1 MLALC
6 LLFLA
11 SRCLVYPALFLINLH
26 FKEPTDRS
34 HRTEP
39 TASAAQA
46 WQGVAAWCQTVT
58 CWVPQKEKGLSPLTP
73 QSNKLEQLLS
83 A

>member
-11 SRCLVYPALFLINLH
+11 SRRLVYPALFLINLH

-39 TASAAQA
+39 MASAAQA
-46 WQGVAAWCQTVT
+46 QQGVAARCQTVT
-58 CWVPQKEKGLSPLTP
+58 CWVTRKEKGLSPSTP
-73 QSNKLEQLLS
+73 QSNKPEP
-83 A
+83 